1 MDIIYPMFVL
11 VVLTFV
17 VGFSTGVSRLIH
29 AKKGRVDPRY
39 FKLFNGYTPPDSML
53 KLARNFS
60 NLLEVPVLF
69 YTVSIVSLSLG
80 LANHTMIILAW
91 SFVILRMIHSVINI
105 TYNNPLHR
113 FVVFLLSSVIV
124 LVMWVHLVMSIK

>member
-1 MDIIYPMFVL
+1 
-11 VVLTFV
+11 
-17 VGFSTGVSRLIH
+17 
-29 AKKGRVDPRY
+29 
-39 FKLFNGYTPPDSML
+39 ML

-91 SFVILRMIHSVINI
+91 SFVILRMIHSVIHI